1 MSQFTNMAIMTPQP
15 ATLTASVS
23 DAHEQPKPLG
33 ISSQHACRRIYRCC
47 RCSQRKFR
55 TSRDLATHILAKHS
69 HIHLIPTK
77 TSITRVQTQTTSSA
91 LADDTKS
98 VTFTS
103 PLIAAADMGEIDCL
117 LVSVSKSRGNSSKVQ
132 NMHPSVGVRHS
143 CAQRTR
149 INADTLTHTISS
161 SRSFADVCTKNVH
174 TKQRL
179 KPTRPTQDR
188 EPDKKNE
195 CTGPSSHEVFIRRCR
210 KGLIPLVPI
219 QSSQP
224 SEKLNF
230 AQGLF

>member
-1 MSQFTNMAIMTPQP
+1 MAIVTTPQP

-23 DAHEQPKPLG
+23 EAHEQPKPLG
-33 ISSQHACRRIYRCC
+33 ISSQQGCRRIYRCC

-69 HIHLIPTK
+69 HIHLVPTK
-77 TSITRVQTQTTSSA
+77 TSVARLQTQTALSST

-98 VTFTS
+98 VTLTS

-117 LVSVSKSRGNSSKVQ
+117 LVSVSKSRGGSSKAQ
-132 NMHPSVGVRHS
+132 NMHPSIGVRNS
-143 CAQRTR
+143 CTQRTR

-161 SRSFADVCTKNVH
+161 SRSFAGVCTTNVH
-174 TKQRL
+174 TKQRR
-179 KPTRPTQDR
+179 KPTRLARMQDR
-188 EPDKKNE
+188 NPDKNE
-195 CTGPSSHEVFIRRCR
+195 CTGPSSHEVFIRQCR
-210 KGLIPLVPI
+210 KGLIPVVPV

-224 SEKLNF
+224 SDKLNF